1 MRRVLKDGEK
11 VSVMLLGLNRTG
23 SVCGARGIYVG
34 GVEGGKRAAAETR
47 GKKRKTPIRVG
58 KHITFSRLIPL
69 IKSKSIRYASLRK

>member
-23 SVCGARGIYVG
+23 SVCGARGIYFG
-34 GVEGGKRAAAETR
+34 GVEGRKRAAAETR
-47 GKKRKTPIRVG
+47 GKKSKTPIRVG

-69 IKSKSIRYASLRK
+69 IKSKSIRYARLRK